1 MPPLRAVPLLHTPM
15 TRRIVIVGSG
25 MAGISLARELRK
37 LDDRAEM
44 VLLSREPG
52 DFYSKPALSNAL
64 AGGKSAAALVLTPA
78 ARLAQDLGVRIV
90 GHTQVEAVDTGART
104 VHATAGSF
112 AYDALVLAVGASQRR
127 LPMAAEAAGSMLS
140 VNSLADYALFRERL
154 QGARRV
160 AIIGAG
166 LIGCE
171 FANDLRLAGIEVD
184 VHDVAAQP
192 LGRLLPAEAAAMFRR
207 RIEAAGV
214 RFHLGTSVVR
224 IDPAEPGH
232 VLSTSTG
239 TSARYDLVLCAI
251 GLQPNIGLARGAGL
265 DTGTGIRTDRWLRSS
280 VADVYALGDCAEVE
294 GLVLPYVL
302 PITHGAKALA
312 RTLTGEPTPVQY
324 PAMPVVVKTPACP
337 AVICPPSQ
345 PGGAWSVAADGDG
358 LRAIHRGADGE
369 SMDGFALLGSA
380 VKERMSLAARV
391 PGPLAWTALPV
402 F

>member
-1 MPPLRAVPLLHTPM
+1 M
-15 TRRIVIVGSG
+15 TRRIVILGSG
-25 MAGISLARELRK
+25 MAGISLARELRR
-37 LDDRAEM
+37 LDDRAEI

-78 ARLAQDLGVRIV
+78 ARLAQELGVRIV
-90 GHTQVEAVDTGART
+90 GHTEVAAVDTGAKT
-104 VHATAGSF
+104 VRATAGTF

-127 LPMAAEAAGSMLS
+127 LPMAGEAADAMLS
-140 VNSLADYALFRERL
+140 VNNLADYARFRERL

-171 FANDLRLAGIEVD
+171 FANDLRLAGIDVD
-184 VHDVAAQP
+184 VHDVAGHP
-192 LGRLLPAEAAAMFRR
+192 LGRLLPEQAAAMFRR
-207 RIEAAGV
+207 RLEEAGV

-224 IDPAEPGH
+224 IDPAEQGH
-232 VLSTSTG
+232 VLSTSAG

-251 GLQPNIGLARGAGL
+251 GLQPNIELARDAGL
-265 DTGTGIRTDRWLRSS
+265 STGVGIRTDRFLRSS
-280 VADVYALGDCAEVE
+280 VKDVYALGDCAEVE

-312 RTLTGEPTPVQY
+312 RTLAGEPTPVRY

-337 AVICPPSQ
+337 AVICLPSRA
-345 PGGAWSVAADGDG
+345 GGAWSVAVEGDG
-358 LRAIHRGADGE
+358 LRGIHRGPDGE
-369 SMDGFALLGSA
+369 TTDGFILLGTA

-391 PGPLAWTALPV
+391 PGPLAGTALPML
-402 F
+402 

>member
-1 MPPLRAVPLLHTPM
+1 M

-78 ARLAQDLGVRIV
+78 ARLAQELGVRIV
-90 GHTQVEAVDTGART
+90 GHTEVEAVDTGAKA

-127 LPMAAEAAGSMLS
+127 LPMAAEAAGSMLC
-140 VNSLADYALFRERL
+140 VNNLADYALFRERL

-207 RIEAAGV
+207 RLEAAGV

-251 GLQPNIGLARGAGL
+251 GLQPNIELARDAGL
-265 DTGTGIRTDRWLRSS
+265 STGVGIRTDRFLRSS
-280 VADVYALGDCAEVE
+280 VKDVYALGDCAEVE

-312 RTLTGEPTPVQY
+312 RTLAGEPTPVQY

-337 AVICPPSQ
+337 AVICLPSRA
-345 PGGAWSVAADGDG
+345 GGAWSVAVEGDG
-358 LRAIHRGADGE
+358 LRGIHRGPDGE
-369 SMDGFALLGSA
+369 TTDGFILLGTA

-391 PGPLAWTALPV
+391 PGPLAGTALPML
-402 F
+402 

>member
-1 MPPLRAVPLLHTPM
+1 MPARRAFPLLHVPM
-15 TRRIVIVGSG
+15 TRRIVIIGSG
-25 MAGISLARELRK
+25 MAGISLARELRR
-37 LDDRAEM
+37 LDNQAEV

-90 GHTQVEAVDTGART
+90 GHTEVEAVDTAAKT

-127 LPMAAEAAGSMLS
+127 LPMAAEAAGSMLC
-140 VNSLADYALFRERL
+140 VNNLADYALFRERL

-207 RIEAAGV
+207 RLEAAGV

-251 GLQPNIGLARGAGL
+251 GLQPNIGLARDAGL

-312 RTLTGEPTPVQY
+312 RTLAGKPTPVQY

-337 AVICPPSQ
+337 AVICPPSEL
-345 PGGAWSVAADGDG
+345 GGAWSVAVDGDG
-358 LRAIHRGADGE
+358 LRAIHRGSEGE
-369 SMDGFALLGSA
+369 TTDGFVLLGSA

-391 PGPLAWTALPV
+391 PGRLAGTVLPML
-402 F
+402 

>member
-1 MPPLRAVPLLHTPM
+1 M
-15 TRRIVIVGSG
+15 TRRIVILGSG
-25 MAGISLARELRK
+25 MAGISLARELRR
-37 LDDRAEM
+37 LDDRAEI

-78 ARLAQDLGVRIV
+78 ARLAQELGVRIV
-90 GHTQVEAVDTGART
+90 GHTEVAAVDTGAKT
-104 VHATAGSF
+104 VHATAGTF

-127 LPMAAEAAGSMLS
+127 LPMAGEAADAMLS
-140 VNSLADYALFRERL
+140 VNNLADYARFRERL

-171 FANDLRLAGIEVD
+171 FANDLRLAGIDVD
-184 VHDVAAQP
+184 VHDVAGHP
-192 LGRLLPAEAAAMFRR
+192 LGRLLPEQAAAMFRR
-207 RIEAAGV
+207 RLEEAGV

-224 IDPAEPGH
+224 IDPAEQGH
-232 VLSTSTG
+232 VLSTSAG

-251 GLQPNIGLARGAGL
+251 GLQPNIELARDAGL
-265 DTGTGIRTDRWLRSS
+265 STGVGIRTDRFLRSS
-280 VADVYALGDCAEVE
+280 VKDVYALGDCAEVE

-312 RTLTGEPTPVQY
+312 RTLAGEPTPVRY

-337 AVICPPSQ
+337 AVICLPSRA
-345 PGGAWSVAADGDG
+345 GGAWSVAVEGDG
-358 LRAIHRGADGE
+358 LRGIHRGPDGE
-369 SMDGFALLGSA
+369 TTDGFILLGTA

-391 PGPLAWTALPV
+391 PGPLAGTALPML
-402 F
+402 